1 MKDFKEHYTTY
12 FEPNKKLKTYIRG
25 VVQAIKVSQ
34 LNVIMKQLYYT
45 FYSDYIGAWL
55 AQAV

>member
-12 FEPNKKLKTYIRG
+12 FEPNKKLKTYMCG

-34 LNVIMKQLYYT
+34 LNVITLWNNFIILFTQ
-45 FYSDYIGAWL
+45 II
-55 AQAV
+55 